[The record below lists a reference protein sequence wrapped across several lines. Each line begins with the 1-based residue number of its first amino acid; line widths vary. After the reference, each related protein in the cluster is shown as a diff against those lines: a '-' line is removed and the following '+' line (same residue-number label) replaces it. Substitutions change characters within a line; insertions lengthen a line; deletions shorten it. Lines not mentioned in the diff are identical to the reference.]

1 MKTKYLKHPKKTII
15 MKILN
20 EIRTA
25 IIILLSLSGP
35 MVVFGQQDPIYSQYI
50 FNMQTVNPAYVG
62 SWQTMG
68 FVALDREQWLG
79 ITGHPTTQSFSFQ
92 TPILNQNVG
101 VGLDMVIDKLGS
113 ERRVMLGA
121 SYSYRISIDEATSL
135 RFGLKAGFTNYN
147 NNLPTLQPFPDG
159 QADPVLQNA
168 ITSKFMPNIGTGLFL
183 SSSKYYLSLSLP
195 KLFETK
201 INENSGYSSRMS
213 EAREYYLL
221 GGVVFNVSDNL
232 KFKPTFMTKAA
243 VGSPFQYDLSANFL
257 MAEKFW
263 LGGVYRSGDAVGVVA
278 QWIINNRLRIG
289 YAIDFTT
296 TDLKNYHN
304 GVHELMLSYEIAFI
318 KKEYTSPRYF

>member
-1 MKTKYLKHPKKTII
+1 

-25 IIILLSLSGP
+25 IITLLCLSGP

-62 SWQTMG
+62 SWQTLG

-79 ITGHPTTQSFSFQ
+79 ITGHPTTQTFSIQ
-92 TPILNQNVG
+92 TPIISQNIG

-121 SYSYRISIDEATSL
+121 NYSYRISIDEATSL

-159 QADPVLQNA
+159 QVDPILQNA
-168 ITSKFMPNIGTGLFL
+168 ITSKFMPNVGTGLFL

-221 GGVVFNVSDNL
+221 GGVVFNISDNL

-243 VGSPFQYDLSANFL
+243 VGSPLQYDLSANFL

-289 YAIDFTT
+289 YAVDFTT
-296 TDLKNYHN
+296 TDLRNYHN

>member
-1 MKTKYLKHPKKTII
+1 

-25 IIILLSLSGP
+25 IITLLCLSGP

-68 FVALDREQWLG
+68 FVALNREQWLG
-79 ITGHPTTQSFSFQ
+79 ITGHPTTQTFSFQ
-92 TPILNQNVG
+92 TPIVNQNVG
-101 VGLDMVIDKLGS
+101 IGLDLLIDKLGS
-113 ERRVMLGA
+113 ERRVMVGA
-121 SYSYRISIDEATSL
+121 NYSYRISIDETTSL
-135 RFGLKAGFTNYN
+135 RFGLKAGFTNYS

-159 QADPVLQNA
+159 LPDPILQSA

-183 SSSKYYLSLSLP
+183 STSKYYLSLSLP

-201 INENSGYSSRMS
+201 INANSGYSSKMS
-213 EAREYYLL
+213 EAREYYFL
-221 GGVVFNVSDNL
+221 GGIVFNISDNL
-232 KFKPTFMTKAA
+232 KFKPTFMTKSA

-257 MAEKFW
+257 MAEKLW
-263 LGGVYRSGDAVGVVA
+263 LGGVYRSGDAIGAVA
-278 QWIINNRLRIG
+278 QWIVNNRFRIG
-289 YAIDFTT
+289 YAVDFTM
-296 TDLKNYHN
+296 TDLRHYHN

-318 KKEYTSPRYF
+318 KKVYTSPRYF

>member
-1 MKTKYLKHPKKTII
+1 

-68 FVALDREQWLG
+68 FVALDREQWTG
-79 ITGHPTTQSFSFQ
+79 ITGHPTTQTFSFQ

-113 ERRVMLGA
+113 ERRVMVGA
-121 SYSYRISIDEATSL
+121 NYSYRISIDEATSL

-159 QADPVLQNA
+159 QMDPALQNA
-168 ITSKFMPNIGTGLFL
+168 IASKFMPNIGTGLFL

-201 INENSGYSSRMS
+201 INENTGYSSRMS

-221 GGVVFNVSDNL
+221 GGVVFNISDNL

>member
-1 MKTKYLKHPKKTII
+1 

-25 IIILLSLSGP
+25 IITLLCLSGP

-62 SWQTMG
+62 SWQTLG
-68 FVALDREQWLG
+68 FIALDREQWLG
-79 ITGHPTTQSFSFQ
+79 ITGHPTTQTFSIQ
-92 TPILNQNVG
+92 TPIISQNIG

-121 SYSYRISIDEATSL
+121 NYSYRISIDEATSL

-159 QADPVLQNA
+159 QVDPILQNA
-168 ITSKFMPNIGTGLFL
+168 ITSKFMPNVGTGLFL

-221 GGVVFNVSDNL
+221 GGVVFNISDNL

-243 VGSPFQYDLSANFL
+243 VGSPLQYDLSANFL

-289 YAIDFTT
+289 YAVDFTT
-296 TDLKNYHN
+296 TDLRNYHN